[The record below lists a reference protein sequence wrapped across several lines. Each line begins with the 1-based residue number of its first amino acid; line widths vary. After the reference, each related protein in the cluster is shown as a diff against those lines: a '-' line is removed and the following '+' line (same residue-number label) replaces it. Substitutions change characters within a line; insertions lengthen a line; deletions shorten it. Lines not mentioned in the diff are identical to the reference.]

1 MDRYLYCNESQ
12 INKKYNIMRLI
23 YSKQKLI
30 SFFRMVIYDTIYK
43 SNRRKFSS
51 ETNKLLRIPTFTKEL
66 IRQVRL

>member
-1 MDRYLYCNESQ
+1 
-12 INKKYNIMRLI
+12 MRLI